1 MCPDGNAT
9 SRRGTDVLPLLRAR
23 KLAAALDLDVDT
35 LPICHMCLFDVAM
48 AVDHD
53 SEPQIR
59 GALVR
64 ITPDLWAEGLEAPA
78 REAVEEAR
86 RRGVADA
93 DRALA
98 DLDAGGARTTV
109 ARAIVRRLAEDMN
122 LRARAAYA
130 AFTN

>member
-1 MCPDGNAT
+1 M
-9 SRRGTDVLPLLRAR
+9 LPLLRAR

-35 LPICHMCLFDVAM
+35 LPICHLCLFDVAM

-78 REAVEEAR
+78 REALVDAQ

-93 DRALA
+93 GRALA
-98 DLDAGGARTTV
+98 ELDAAGPRTTI

-122 LRARAAYA
+122 VRARAAYA
-130 AFTN
+130 ALTN